1 MNKIFACFPEFKTK
15 ALTLSYD
22 DAVRQDKRLIGIMKK
37 HGLKGTFNI
46 NSGLFSKS
54 YNGVEQG
61 QMTLEEAKEL
71 YDQEGAEVAIHG
83 YKHVSL
89 AKVNSSQAIY
99 EVMQD
104 RKELETF
111 FGKII
116 TGMAYANGSYDNS
129 TLEVLKSCGISY
141 ARTVNSTESF
151 ELPQDWLVL
160 NPTCHHNNPKLMDL
174 AEKFLNY
181 QEPEY
186 FWDRSLQLFYL
197 WGHSWEFDKNNNWD
211 IIENFAE
218 IVGNRKDVWYA
229 TNGEIF
235 EYLKA
240 CGSLVFSADSRL
252 VYNPSAISVYIDFMG
267 KKTIIAPRET
277 VKIDY

>member
-1 MNKIFACFPEFKTK
+1 MNKIFACFPGFKTK
-15 ALTLSYD
+15 AVTLSYD
-22 DAVRQDKRLIGIMKK
+22 DAVRQDKRLIEIMKH
-37 HGLKGTFNI
+37 HGLRGTFNI

-54 YNGVEQG
+54 YNGVERG
-61 QMTLEEAKEL
+61 QMTLEEAEEL
-71 YDQEGAEVAIHG
+71 YAQDGVEAAVHG

-89 AKVNSSQAIY
+89 AKVNSSQSIY

-104 RKELETF
+104 RRELERL

-116 TGMAYANGSYDNS
+116 TGMAYANGSYDDWVVEMVGN
-129 TLEVLKSCGISY
+129 CGVSY
-141 ARTVNSTESF
+141 ARTVLSTESF
-151 ELPQDWLVL
+151 ELPTDWLRL

-186 FWDRSLQLFYL
+186 FWDRKLRLFYL
-197 WGHSWEFDKNNNWD
+197 WGHSWEFDRDGNWVV
-211 IIENFAE
+211 IETFAKRM
-218 IVGNRKDVWYA
+218 GNREDIWYA

-240 CGSLVFSADSRL
+240 YESLVFSADSRL
-252 VYNPSAISVYIDFMG
+252 VYNPSGMDVYIDYIGSKRM
-267 KKTIIAPRET
+267 IPPRRMLR
-277 VKIDY
+277 IDL